1 MGRLAVLGSSSILTN
16 QYLKNNGGNKSL
28 SQNLIHWLKDSEEML
43 DIPPK
48 EIISY
53 NISMT
58 SEEFDKMLYSLG
70 IVPGAIA
77 LIGIFV
83 GWLRKEL

>member
-1 MGRLAVLGSSSILTN
+1 
-16 QYLKNNGGNKSL
+16 
-28 SQNLIHWLKDSEEML
+28 ML